1 MMKED
6 TGSSDLWVVGD
17 FCGTDCG
24 TSVSLVPHSDMNST
38 GLDVSLLY
46 GDSGTATYANGVIA
60 SGGVSLVEFQVL
72 EQQYALI
79 NKTNA
84 GVIESGASGIL
95 GLGFPANRY
104 AN

>member
-1 MMKED
+1 MIKID

-17 FCGTDCG
+17 FCGTVCSP
-24 TSVSLVPHSDMNST
+24 SVPLVPHSDVNST
-38 GLDVSLLY
+38 GLGVSLLY
-46 GDSGTATYANGVIA
+46 GDSGTATYADGVIA
-60 SGGVSLVEFQVL
+60 SGDVGLAEFQVS

-95 GLGFPANRY
+95 GLGFPANMY